1 MKSNELDIGINEQ
14 NEIIEKDEIL
24 QDPKEENDMSKSKEN
39 IITKIVE
46 NLPDSEEFYSKIE
59 KDQKGR
65 LNPRIAGIFI
75 IFDNIE
81 FYLQQFQKFQFFSNY
96 GTSLPTFDNI
106 DWTKI
111 KEKIAEDKKLEGSIK
126 A

>member
-81 FYLQQFQKFQFFSNY
+81 FYLQQFQKF
-96 GTSLPTFDNI
+96 L
-106 DWTKI
+106 
-111 KEKIAEDKKLEGSIK
+111 SIMELHYQLLII
-126 A
+126 